1 MPVELLPFV
10 ALGVLILLPLFRPMP
25 GTDPA
30 YHPLPLVR
38 PGLTLISLS
47 VFTKMTFGA
56 LCGFE
61 FVAIFAGECRNPART
76 LARSILFAAPI
87 IALLY
92 IFGTSA
98 ILAFV
103 PSSEVN
109 LIGVTP
115 QALSVG
121 LRSFGLAKILA
132 PVTILLLLGNVLSTA
147 NLTFSASSR
156 LSMVA
161 GWDNLLPKWFTRLHP
176 KYKTPI
182 NSILFIAGVTL
193 AASVGVLP
201 GVNEQEAFSLVQ
213 IWASLYG
220 LAYLVMFGDAAGR
233 QS

>member
-1 MPVELLPFV
+1 M
-10 ALGVLILLPLFRPMP
+10 LPLLRPMT

-38 PGLTLISLS
+38 PALTLLSLS

-92 IFGTSA
+92 IFGTGA
-98 ILAFV
+98 ILTFV

-109 LIGVTP
+109 LIGPIP

-132 PVTILLLLGNVLSTA
+132 PVTILLLLVNVLSTA
-147 NLTFSASSR
+147 NLTFSASSPAAHGCWLGQPAAR
-156 LSMVA
+156 MVHSASSELQDADQFDTFYCWRHACRVRGSSHRGERRGGLLAGSDMGLHTLRACLSSYVC
-161 GWDNLLPKWFTRLHP
+161 DP
-176 KYKTPI
+176 
-182 NSILFIAGVTL
+182 
-193 AASVGVLP
+193 
-201 GVNEQEAFSLVQ
+201 
-213 IWASLYG
+213 
-220 LAYLVMFGDAAGR
+220 AGR